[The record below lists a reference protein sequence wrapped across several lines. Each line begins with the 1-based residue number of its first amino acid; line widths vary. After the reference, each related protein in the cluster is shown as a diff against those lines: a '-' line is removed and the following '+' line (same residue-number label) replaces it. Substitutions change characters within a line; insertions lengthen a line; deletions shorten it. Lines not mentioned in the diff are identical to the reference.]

1 MSDDAPREPRRRRW
15 TLAHEEVL
23 VAILLLGA
31 FLFFFLRID
40 DFVIGRRGT
49 FLSPTF
55 WPSVLL
61 ALGAIFSA
69 GYLMHA
75 LLDLRNQRREGTT
88 QDADPAGIE
97 PEGTEPAGATAATD
111 SSATE
116 AGPSPVTVAKDH
128 PVIDEDEDGRSRL
141 HHIGKTV
148 AGAVLLALYIWLLGP
163 IGFIPA
169 TFLFTLAF
177 LILAGERR
185 WWMLTAFPL
194 ATTVVVVLV
203 FTQLLTVALPRG
215 RGIFVTLSTYLY

>member
-88 QDADPAGIE
+88 QDADPAGTE
-97 PEGTEPAGATAATD
+97 PVGTEPAGATAATD
-111 SSATE
+111 SSAAE

-185 WWMLTAFPL
+185 WWMLTAFPVG
-194 ATTVVVVLV
+194 TTVVVVLV

>member
-88 QDADPAGIE
+88 QDADPAGTE
-97 PEGTEPAGATAATD
+97 PVGTEPAGATAATD
-111 SSATE
+111 SSAAE

-148 AGAVLLALYIWLLGP
+148 AGAALLALYIWLLGP

-185 WWMLTAFPL
+185 WWMLTAFPVG
-194 ATTVVVVLV
+194 TTVVVVLV

>member
-185 WWMLTAFPL
+185 WWMLTAFPVG
-194 ATTVVVVLV
+194 TTVVVVLV

>member
-1 MSDDAPREPRRRRW
+1 M
-15 TLAHEEVL
+15 
-23 VAILLLGA
+23 
-31 FLFFFLRID
+31 
-40 DFVIGRRGT
+40 
-49 FLSPTF
+49 
-55 WPSVLL
+55 
-61 ALGAIFSA
+61 
-69 GYLMHA
+69 
-75 LLDLRNQRREGTT
+75 
-88 QDADPAGIE
+88 
-97 PEGTEPAGATAATD
+97 
-111 SSATE
+111 
-116 AGPSPVTVAKDH
+116 AKDH

-185 WWMLTAFPL
+185 WWMLTAFPVG
-194 ATTVVVVLV
+194 TTVVVVLV